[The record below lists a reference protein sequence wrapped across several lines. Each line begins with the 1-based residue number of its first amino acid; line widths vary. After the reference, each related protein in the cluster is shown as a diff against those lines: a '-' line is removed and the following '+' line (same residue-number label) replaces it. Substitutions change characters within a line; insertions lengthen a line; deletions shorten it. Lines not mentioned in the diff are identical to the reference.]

1 METSSLFFIKFCIHI
16 CRFMS
21 GYLRYHAK
29 NVGISLIQ
37 RKTIAELSMNFDGTD
52 EKWYQ
57 ITALIAYPNAC
68 AK

>member
-1 METSSLFFIKFCIHI
+1 MKNRE
-16 CRFMS
+16 
-21 GYLRYHAK
+21 

-57 ITALIAYPNAC
+57 ITALIAYPNAS
-68 AK
+68 AL